1 MYILRTLLF
10 FIAFTYITPTIYA
23 ETVNANTQSKE
34 EEDLP
39 SVRRKKAR
47 ERNKQIAENR
57 KNKSSHDISQEL
69 YSAEFTPDSELR
81 IKSKVGVENPVKPN
95 NRIINK
101 NYEKYYSKFF
111 VASPHSIDF
120 GLNLFGATYTQDMLV
135 KNTYNNDIIYQ
146 NSLSNSST
154 IGFSV
159 AYLYSITNNFRLGPT
174 FELELSSQK
183 IESPDFKSFDKDIK
197 APISASGK
205 LGVTP
210 SLYVQFEYDILT
222 FFEKKWRIFVNA
234 GAGIS
239 VSTATARITQHAT
252 AAQEEENKEEVDF
265 EVIKGSI
272 IVLPKLDDTTQE
284 QSIVMKMM
292 CESQASINGYQEFTY
307 ERDDSIERGDYELD
321 LTTKTI
327 TMLNTIT
334 CFGYNG
340 KDIDA
345 LEEQDAVSYS
355 KTIVKVSMPF
365 YAGLGTSY
373 DINDHFKA
381 VLKVNYNNS
390 IFISGTSLADEL
402 IAKVDYSVK
411 SNPYVRTQFLIR
423 YVF

>member
-34 EEDLP
+34 EEEDLP
-39 SVRRKKAR
+39 SVKRKKAR
-47 ERNKQIAENR
+47 ERNKKVAEDR
-57 KNKSSHDISQEL
+57 KNKSSHDITQEL
-69 YSAEFTPDSELR
+69 YSAELTPESELR
-81 IKSKVGVENPVKPN
+81 VKSKMGVANPVKPN

-101 NYEKYYSKFF
+101 NYEKYYNKFF

-154 IGFSV
+154 IGFTV

-174 FELELSSQK
+174 FELELSSHK

-205 LGVTP
+205 LGVKP

-252 AAQEEENKEEVDF
+252 AAQEEEEKEDVDF
-265 EVIKGSI
+265 EEPAGSI
-272 IVLPKLDDTTQE
+272 IYLPRLDETTQDIAV
-284 QSIVMKMM
+284 QMM
-292 CESQASINGYQEFTY
+292 CENEAPINGYTEFTY
-307 ERDDSIERGDYELD
+307 DRDDSISTDYALD
-321 LTTKTI
+321 LDKKT
-327 TMLNTIT
+327 MTIFAKFT
-334 CFGYNG
+334 CYGYNG
-340 KDIDA
+340 EDIDA

-373 DINDHFKA
+373 DIDDHFKA